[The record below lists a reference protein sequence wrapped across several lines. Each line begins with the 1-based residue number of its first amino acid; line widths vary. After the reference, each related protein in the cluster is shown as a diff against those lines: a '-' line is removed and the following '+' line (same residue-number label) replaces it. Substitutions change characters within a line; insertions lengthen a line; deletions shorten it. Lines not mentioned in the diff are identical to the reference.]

1 MLGMSTFCK
10 TSFFQVIFL
19 KKEIHCLIINRL
31 TEMKWNEGIHGPT
44 WIFNNDIFNILVHFH
59 SVKPFLKLSDEK
71 WAMHI

>member
-1 MLGMSTFCK
+1 MLTK
-10 TSFFQVIFL
+10 V
-19 KKEIHCLIINRL
+19 
-31 TEMKWNEGIHGPT
+31 KWNEGIHGPT